1 MGRSYLVKELPLWLF
16 PTQFGFN
23 KRRWII
29 LDQKYLQLIY
39 LSNCTSELMLSWLP
53 PKTYWNIKTPWWRF
67 HKCFSW
73 NPLMKVFF
81 SFGDLNFFTKNQNS
95 FNFDM
100 FYFDSF
106 LSKLLFGGMENQ
118 KKASQFSSYGFVLY
132 VPINNP

>member
-81 SFGDLNFFTKNQNS
+81 VWW
-95 FNFDM
+95 
-100 FYFDSF
+100 
-106 LSKLLFGGMENQ
+106 
-118 KKASQFSSYGFVLY
+118 SQFFHKKSEFVQFWY
-132 VPINNP
+132 VLFWFFSVKTSLWRDGESKKGVAVLFLWFCIVCPYQ